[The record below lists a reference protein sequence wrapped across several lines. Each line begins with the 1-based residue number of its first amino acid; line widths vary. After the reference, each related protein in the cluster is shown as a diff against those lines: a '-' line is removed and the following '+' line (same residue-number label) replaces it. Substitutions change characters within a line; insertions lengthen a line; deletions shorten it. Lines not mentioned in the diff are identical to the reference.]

1 MRFARSSTERSAS
14 PVAAGE
20 DGSASVEFLT
30 AGLLLLIPV
39 IALVLA
45 LGSIQSAAYAV
56 EGAAR
61 QAARV
66 FVQESS
72 VADARAAADR
82 AVRVTLADYGVD
94 PGAARVVISCSPDPR
109 NCLSPR
115 GRVTVTVSASATLP
129 LFPPILGVDAPLSVP
144 LEARATEQVS
154 RFGGVR

>member
-1 MRFARSSTERSAS
+1 MPRVR
-14 PVAAGE
+14 AADG
-20 DGSASVEFLT
+20 GSASVEFLT
-30 AGLLLLIPV
+30 AGLLFLIPV

-61 QAARV
+61 HAARV
-66 FVQESS
+66 FVQETS

-94 PGAARVVISCSPDPR
+94 AASARVAISCAPR
-109 NCLSPR
+109 PRACLTPQ
-115 GRVTVTVSASATLP
+115 GRVTITVEAAAVLP
-129 LFPPILGVDAPLSVP
+129 LFPPILGVEAPAAVP
-144 LEARATEQVS
+144 LQARATEQVS